1 MEPLLQ
7 AEHLSISF
15 TQYDRG
21 TRRRSLPVIRD
32 LTFAIRPGQ
41 VTAVVGSSGSG
52 KSLLAHGILGILPY
66 TASLEGTIAYGGE
79 TLTRR
84 RVEALRSREITL
96 VPQGV
101 TYLDPLMEIGPQIRR
116 GRRDDRARAESRAV
130 LARYGLGAEAEGMY
144 PFELSGGMARRA
156 LIAAAVAERPKL
168 IIADEPTPGLDARA
182 AGRILGHF
190 RELAEEGAGVLL
202 ITHDLELALT
212 IAHRVLVLYA
222 GETIE
227 EADAADFAAGTL
239 RHPYTRALW
248 NALPQNGFVPIPGT
262 QPYPGE
268 IPAGC
273 QFAPRCARCQEVCR
287 SGGPVPDTALRGGRV
302 RCYFPEGGEGP

>member
-21 TRRRSLPVIRD
+21 TRRLSLPVIRD

-66 TASLEGTIAYGGE
+66 NASLEGTIAYGGE
-79 TLTRR
+79 PLTRR
-84 RVEALRSREITL
+84 RVEAFRGREITL

-202 ITHDLELALT
+202 ITHDLELALEVADR
-212 IAHRVLVLYA
+212 IVVFYA
-222 GETIE
+222 GTNVE
-227 EADAADFAAGTL
+227 EAAVSDFEREEGL
-239 RHPYTRALW
+239 RHPYTRALFR
-248 NALPQNGFVPIPGT
+248 AMPAHGFEAEPGA
-262 QPYPGE
+262 QPYVKDLPPGC
-268 IPAGC
+268 PYG
-273 QFAPRCARCQEVCR
+273 PRCPHMDPGCLEEIEYR
-287 SGGPVPDTALRGGRV
+287 SYRGGMVKCRKA
-302 RCYFPEGGEGP
+302 GT